1 MSTYS
6 KKLWIPL
13 IHYTLVLNILYQ
25 WNNSTIGYNLRNSVR
40 ISPCRFIY
48 FSKFVLQFFYLFT
61 SHYQILQYKNAHRK
75 NSEREKSNKQQ
86 KIQSHK
92 IMFSAG
98 KELNVILK
106 MRERN
111 KCEPIHF
118 NCKSTAILS
127 CKLLWMQMAI

>member
-1 MSTYS
+1 M
-6 KKLWIPL
+6 
-13 IHYTLVLNILYQ
+13 
-25 WNNSTIGYNLRNSVR
+25 
-40 ISPCRFIY
+40 
-48 FSKFVLQFFYLFT
+48 
-61 SHYQILQYKNAHRK
+61 QYKNAHRK

-98 KELNVILK
+98 KELKVILK

-118 NCKSTAILS
+118 NCKSTAILVLQITFNAN
-127 CKLLWMQMAI
+127 LLYTCAVNAIELAKMT